1 MSSLGTGP
9 AFFLMFDSCIAG
21 NEANWGEL
29 LDFPMLC
36 IFLSYVIL
44 YAFAMD
50 NNFVLARVECLH
62 LTVTSGGFPPIII
75 VYNVPELLAQV
86 RVWFS

>member
-1 MSSLGTGP
+1 
-9 AFFLMFDSCIAG
+9 MFDSCIAG

-50 NNFVLARVECLH
+50 NNFVLARVEGLH
-62 LTVTSGGFPPIII
+62 LTVTSGGLPDKLTTPGQTNLRCLSLRQTHHYI
-75 VYNVPELLAQV
+75 
-86 RVWFS
+86 